1 MLELVKK
8 MHPSDYFEKEPVT
21 LKYAWRWLRSVL
33 ESYMCL
39 RKADPISLS
48 RKTNESQNEDET
60 LIVEGL
66 MKNLGIKNKGEVL
79 NQIYDQISECNVL
92 RRIVGKVR
100 RIMNEQGNLKDLER
114 RLDEDFEV

>member
-1 MLELVKK
+1 
-8 MHPSDYFEKEPVT
+8 MHPPEYFENEPVT

-39 RKADPISLS
+39 RKSDPISFS
-48 RKTNESQNEDET
+48 RKTNESQNEDDV

-79 NQIYDQISECNVL
+79 NQVYDHLGECNVL

-100 RIMNEQGNLKDLER
+100 RILKEEGSLKELEK
-114 RLDEDFEV
+114 RLDEEL